1 MEFPGV
7 AAAVSRCCGVLRS
20 SVLIS
25 ANQGLLTG
33 YPDGSFKP
41 GKGVTRAEA
50 AAILARLKAQLV
62 LREKKGCEYVCT
74 VGEQLADAVLRL
86 RLRRPCAV

>member
-1 MEFPGV
+1 MEFPEWQPLFPD
-7 AAAVSRCCGVLRS
+7 AAEYWS

-41 GKGVTRAEA
+41 GKGVTPGG
-50 AAILARLKAQLV
+50 
-62 LREKKGCEYVCT
+62 GC
-74 VGEQLADAVLRL
+74 GH
-86 RLRRPCAV
+86 PCPS